1 MLNVPNLSPGHFITF
16 ITIEKASS
24 HVYPVT
30 CISKKGGKQFQLSGY
45 WLSPVLNDTHIKNNS
60 KIIDAGEITKL
71 SANTVPIEVQNV
83 F

>member
-24 HVYPVT
+24 HVHPVT

-45 WLSPVLNDTHIKNNS
+45 RLNPAMTDTHIKKTF

-71 SANTVPIEVQNV
+71 STKTVPIEIQNV